1 MLKAKEDTGNF
12 WQDHAEHFL
21 EMAFATERMERLD
34 HADGYGRRTGTCGDT
49 IEIFLTMDGNRIEKA
64 RFAINGC
71 LNTSACANTVTLFAE
86 GKTVEEAW
94 KITEKQVAEYLQ
106 TLPSDHAHC
115 AELAVGAF
123 YLALADYQRKQ
134 SASPEA
140 DDTRPPDRKE
150 PTLH

>member
-1 MLKAKEDTGNF
+1 MLKPKEDTGNF

-49 IEIFLTMDGNRIEKA
+49 IEIFLTMADNRIERA
-64 RFAINGC
+64 RFAVNGC

-86 GKTVEEAW
+86 GKTVAEAW

-134 SASPEA
+134 SGAPAAAESLSPKSPEA
-140 DDTRPPDRKE
+140 
-150 PTLH
+150 TLH